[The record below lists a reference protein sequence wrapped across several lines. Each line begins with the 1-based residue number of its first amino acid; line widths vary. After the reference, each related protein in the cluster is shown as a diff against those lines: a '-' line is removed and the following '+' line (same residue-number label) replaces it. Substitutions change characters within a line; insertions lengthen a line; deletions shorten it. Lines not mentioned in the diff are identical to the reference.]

1 MNRTWIALLF
11 SAALAAQSTQAP
23 VQELKPPPPPPPPPP
38 TAPADQVPAPAAP
51 HHEHTPPKL
60 LPPADQAAL
69 GTPAPTSAPGSAP
82 LSFASGSF
90 KFYWDTTL
98 PMSLEADGLKVTEIY
113 FNVRKSRYSWLKD
126 AEFGTRAHVTVTNT
140 STRPRTPG
148 FAVAVLDADGKL
160 LGVASGGTKV
170 GTVAP
175 GGTEEFDLNFTQVK
189 ERLPKGATFLLSMEL
204 RD

>member
-1 MNRTWIALLF
+1 MNRSWIALLF
-11 SAALAAQSTQAP
+11 SAALAAQSAQAP
-23 VQELKPPPPPPPPPP
+23 VQELKPPPLPPP
-38 TAPADQVPAPAAP
+38 TAPADQAPAQAPTSAAP

-69 GTPAPTSAPGSAP
+69 GTPAPATSSAS

-98 PMSLEADGLKVTEIY
+98 PMNLEADGLKVTEIY

-140 STRPRTPG
+140 SARPRTPG

>member
-1 MNRTWIALLF
+1 MNRSWIALLF
-11 SAALAAQSTQAP
+11 SAALAAQSAQAP
-23 VQELKPPPPPPPPPP
+23 VQELKPPPPPPP
-38 TAPADQVPAPAAP
+38 TAPAEQTPAPTPATP

-60 LPPADQAAL
+60 LPPSDQAAL
-69 GTPAPTSAPGSAP
+69 GTPASAP

-98 PMSLEADGLKVTEIY
+98 PMDLEADGLKVSEIY

-140 STRPRTPG
+140 SKRPRTPG

-175 GGTEEFDLNFTQVK
+175 GATEEFDLNFTQVK
-189 ERLPKGATFLLSMEL
+189 ERLPKGATFLLSVEL

>member
-1 MNRTWIALLF
+1 MNRPWIALLF
-11 SAALAAQSTQAP
+11 SAALAAQSAQAP
-23 VQELKPPPPPPPPPP
+23 VQELKPPPPPPP
-38 TAPADQVPAPAAP
+38 TAPADQAQVPAAP

-69 GTPAPTSAPGSAP
+69 GTPAPASAP

-90 KFYWDTTL
+90 KFYWDTTI
-98 PMSLEADGLKVTEIY
+98 PMNLEADGLKVSEIY

-126 AEFGTRAHVTVTNT
+126 AEFGTRAHLTVTNT

>member
-1 MNRTWIALLF
+1 LNRIALAFLA
-11 SAALAAQSTQAP
+11 SAALAAQSAQAP
-23 VQELKPPPPPPPPPP
+23 VQELKPPPPPPP
-38 TAPADQVPAPAAP
+38 TASADPAPSQAVP
-51 HHEHTPPKL
+51 HHEHTPPKP
-60 LPPADQAAL
+60 LPAADQAAL
-69 GTPAPTSAPGSAP
+69 GTPAPAAAP
-82 LSFASGSF
+82 LSFASGSY
-90 KFYWDTTL
+90 KFYWDTTI
-98 PMSLEADGLKVTEIY
+98 PVNLEADGVKVSEIY

-126 AEFGTRAHVTVTNT
+126 AEFGTRAHVTITNT
-140 STRPRTPG
+140 SARPRVPG

-175 GGTEEFDLNFTQVK
+175 GGTEEFDLNFSQVK

>member
-1 MNRTWIALLF
+1 MNRTWIAFLF
-11 SAALAAQSTQAP
+11 SAALAAQSAQAP
-23 VQELKPPPPPPPPPP
+23 VQELKPPPPPPP
-38 TAPADQVPAPAAP
+38 TAPADQAPVAP
-51 HHEHTPPKL
+51 HNEHTPPKA

-69 GTPAPTSAPGSAP
+69 GTPASATPALASAP
-82 LSFASGSF
+82 LSFTSGSF
-90 KFYWDTTL
+90 KFYWDTTI
-98 PMSLEADGLKVTEIY
+98 PMNLEADGLKVTEVY

-126 AEFGTRAHVTVTNT
+126 AEFGTRAHVSVTNT
-140 STRPRTPG
+140 SARPRTPG

-189 ERLPKGATFLLSMEL
+189 ERLPKGATFLFSMEL

>member
-1 MNRTWIALLF
+1 MNRICFAFLV
-11 SAALAAQSTQAP
+11 SAALAAQSAQAP
-23 VQELKPPPPPPPPPP
+23 VQELKPPPAPPP
-38 TAPADQVPAPAAP
+38 TAPADQAPAAP
-51 HHEHTPPKL
+51 HHEHTPPKA
-60 LPPADQAAL
+60 LPPADQAAMQ
-69 GTPAPTSAPGSAP
+69 TPAATAAPASAP

-90 KFYWDTTL
+90 KFYWDTTI
-98 PMSLEADGLKVTEIY
+98 PMDLEADGLKVSEIY
-113 FNVRKSRYSWLKD
+113 FNLRKSRYSWLKD

-140 STRPRTPG
+140 SARPRIPG

-175 GGTEEFDLNFTQVK
+175 GATEEFDLNFSQVK
-189 ERLPKGATFLLSMEL
+189 ERLPKGVTFLFSMEL